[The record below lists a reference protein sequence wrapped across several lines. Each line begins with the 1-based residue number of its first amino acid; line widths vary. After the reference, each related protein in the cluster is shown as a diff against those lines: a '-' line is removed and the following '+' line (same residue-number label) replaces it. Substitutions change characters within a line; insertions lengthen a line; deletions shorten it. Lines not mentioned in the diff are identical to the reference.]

1 MGRPNRTSPGCKRR
15 ASPLAPLAPPRRERS
30 PAQATAPRFAR
41 EPELA
46 TARSA
51 TAAPARGS
59 GRALR
64 PSDVLTRCLRKSHLE
79 SVGPTR
85 RGGRGTP
92 REEGPAHW
100 GFSSPPRSGQARRAR
115 PPTSNAGP
123 SWRPPWQTTT
133 AGCSR
138 LAVSRES
145 ITTLSLSREG
155 FVVHNISGKVRG
167 IISIT

>member
-1 MGRPNRTSPGCKRR
+1 MGRPNRTSPGCTCR

-85 RGGRGTP
+85 RGD
-92 REEGPAHW
+92 EGHLERRVRLIGASH
-100 GFSSPPRSGQARRAR
+100 PPRDQAKHEERAH
-115 PPTSNAGP
+115 PPPMRAPHGGLHGKP
-123 SWRPPWQTTT
+123 RL
-133 AGCSR
+133 
-138 LAVSRES
+138 LAVPDWLFPAKVSQ
-145 ITTLSLSREG
+145 LSLSLEKASSYITFPEK
-155 FVVHNISGKVRG
+155 FVA
-167 IISIT
+167 